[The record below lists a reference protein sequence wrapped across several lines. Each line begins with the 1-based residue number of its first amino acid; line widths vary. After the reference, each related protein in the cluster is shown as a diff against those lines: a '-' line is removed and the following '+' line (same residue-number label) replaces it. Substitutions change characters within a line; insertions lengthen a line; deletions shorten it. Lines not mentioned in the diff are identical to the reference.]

1 LENTTVSEYQLT
13 LYHFTGCPYC
23 TRVRQY
29 LKQNNI
35 VIPEKNIRQDGGAR
49 QELIEAGGKGQ
60 VPALMIDGDVLYE
73 STAIVCWVE
82 QNLLQ
87 PVEVESHHG

>member
-1 LENTTVSEYQLT
+1 MSEHELT
-13 LYHFTGCPYC
+13 LYHYTMCAYC
-23 TRVRQY
+23 MRVRRF
-29 LKQNNI
+29 LKKNKI
-35 VIPEKNIRQDGGAR
+35 DIPQKNIRQDAGAR

-73 STAIVCWVE
+73 SADIIRWIE

-87 PVEVESHHG
+87 PVEVG